1 MYDTGQAQQ
10 RARAAPTVDVAVPR
24 HVTAVAVAG
33 AWYGAS
39 AAASAAPTV
48 ASSALA
54 SKRGRVLQA
63 LLLSCS
69 GRFAMLLLREG

>member
-1 MYDTGQAQQ
+1 MYV
-10 RARAAPTVDVAVPR
+10 AAFHGTY
-24 HVTAVAVAG
+24 VTAVAVAG
-33 AWYGAS
+33 ALYGAS

-54 SKRGRVLQA
+54 SKRGAECYTRH
-63 LLLSCS
+63 SYSSRS